1 MSNSKNQKLQ
11 VKALLSSSRNSA
23 TIFNEVHLPNH
34 VHLEG
39 GALVLALFLPKTAAG
54 KDPFGTGCTFPLPRF
69 FSGGSVG

>member
-11 VKALLSSSRNSA
+11 VKALLSTSRNAA

-34 VHLEG
+34 VHMEG

-54 KDPFGTGCTFPLPRF
+54 KDHLGTGCTFPLPRF
-69 FSGGSVG
+69 FSGGRVG